1 MASTEY
7 RVCPASRPVT
17 RAPWRVGL
25 GSFSSF
31 LLLGA
36 WFGGGAGGN
45 RFEGRHD
52 WVEESIHR
60 SDENIT
66 TKAGISQ
73 ALTDTLGTIL
83 CFQSLR
89 YLSSGNSDSFYRR
102 HREHPRS
109 TGGVGCHPAQYA
121 ISATLDKATRPHVT
135 ILPYAVIVKTL

>member
-36 WFGGGAGGN
+36 WFGGGASGN
-45 RFEGRHD
+45 RLEGRHD

-83 CFQSLR
+83 CFQSLQ
-89 YLSSGNSDSFYRR
+89 YLSSENSDSFT
-102 HREHPRS
+102 EDTENIP
-109 TGGVGCHPAQYA
+109 GVQAGLGA
-121 ISATLDKATRPHVT
+121 
-135 ILPYAVIVKTL
+135 ILPRMPFLLP